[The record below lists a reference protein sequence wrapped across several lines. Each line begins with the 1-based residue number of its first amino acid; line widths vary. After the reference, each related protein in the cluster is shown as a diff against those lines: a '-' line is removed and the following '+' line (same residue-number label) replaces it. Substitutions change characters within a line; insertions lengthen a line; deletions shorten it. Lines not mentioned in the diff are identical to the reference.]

1 MERVPIHSVKLNHIC
16 NRIFYGDETTA
27 RRLGIPTIVAVAE
40 RKMSDCHK
48 GSIFQNQ
55 QVEYPA
61 MHSQEECPA
70 SGERKKKNDVSYKPS
85 SLHKEW
91 QYSATERTGIANDD
105 GNEGTGNF

>member
-1 MERVPIHSVKLNHIC
+1 
-16 NRIFYGDETTA
+16 
-27 RRLGIPTIVAVAE
+27 
-40 RKMSDCHK
+40 
-48 GSIFQNQ
+48 
-55 QVEYPA
+55 